1 MPISMANPGDTV
13 IIRRITGTDKVKN
26 HLAELG
32 FVVDGEV
39 TIISKVDNGIIC
51 NVKVVGL
58 RFLNRWRIVYC
69 FKGGVS

>member
-39 TIISKVDNGIIC
+39 TIISKVDN
-51 NVKVVGL
+51 VKGSRIAL
-58 RFLNRWRIVYC
+58 SEQMANRIL
-69 FKGGVS
+69 F

>member
-32 FVVDGEV
+32 FVVEGEV
-39 TIISKVDNGIIC
+39 TIISKVEGSRIA
-51 NVKVVGL
+51 L
-58 RFLNRWRIVYC
+58 SEQMANRIL
-69 FKGGVS
+69 F

>member
-39 TIISKVDNGIIC
+39 TIISKVDNGTIC
-51 NVKVVGL
+51 NVKGSRIAL
-58 RFLNRWRIVYC
+58 SEQMANRIL
-69 FKGGVS
+69 F

>member
-51 NVKVVGL
+51 IVKGSRIAL
-58 RFLNRWRIVYC
+58 SEQMANRIL
-69 FKGGVS
+69 F

>member
-1 MPISMANPGDTV
+1 MPISMVNPGDTV

-51 NVKVVGL
+51 NVEDSRIAL
-58 RFLNRWRIVYC
+58 SEQMANRIL
-69 FKGGVS
+69 F

>member
-39 TIISKVDNGIIC
+39 T
-51 NVKVVGL
+51 
-58 RFLNRWRIVYC
+58 
-69 FKGGVS
+69 GV

>member
-13 IIRRITGTDKVKN
+13 VIRRITGTDKVKN

-51 NVKVVGL
+51 N
-58 RFLNRWRIVYC
+58 IY
-69 FKGGVS
+69 SS

>member
-1 MPISMANPGDTV
+1 MPFSMANPGDTV

-39 TIISKVDNGIIC
+39 TIISKVDNGFIC
-51 NVKVVGL
+51 NVKGSRIAL
-58 RFLNRWRIVYC
+58 SEQMANRIL
-69 FKGGVS
+69 F